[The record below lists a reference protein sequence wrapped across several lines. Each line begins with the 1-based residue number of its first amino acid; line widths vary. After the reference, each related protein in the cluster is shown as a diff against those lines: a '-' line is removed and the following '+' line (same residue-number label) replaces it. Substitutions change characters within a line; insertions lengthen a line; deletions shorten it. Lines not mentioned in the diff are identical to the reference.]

1 MQASLF
7 HPSPYVDIQIIPA
20 IQKDNLSAEVV
31 WTYLV
36 ARKYMN
42 DPQAL
47 VKKLCGTNEQLPADS
62 KIWLETYLFPTR
74 IRKEE
79 QSSWK
84 IRCDMAIG
92 HFELAKDRGNQIR
105 SSGEWVC
112 IAESKWFDDI
122 HANGKFPEIYQ
133 LSQIID
139 HALLLHD
146 KKGQFPERVYVTLIT
161 PSYFKEKQGKF
172 SDRLY
177 WSKYNDY
184 KFEPEKLENDL
195 RLCPLQFLNHD
206 IETMIGRIEA
216 LILHWVTFEELL
228 GLQNLVEDHV
238 PGKYKITKNSWKK
251 IFFKIGEEE
260 LYNDLVNH

>member
-7 HPSPYVDIQIIPA
+7 HPSPYVDIQILPA
-20 IQKDNLSAEVV
+20 IQKNILSAEVV
-31 WTYLV
+31 WSYLV

-47 VKKLCGTNEQLPADS
+47 VEKLCGTNEQLPADS

-74 IRKEE
+74 IRNEE
-79 QSSWK
+79 QNAWK
-84 IRCDMAIG
+84 IRSDMAIG
-92 HFELAKDRGNQIR
+92 HFELAKDRGNQIQ
-105 SSGEWVC
+105 SNGEWVC

-161 PSYFKEKQGKF
+161 PRYFKEKQGKF

-184 KFEPEKLENDL
+184 KFEPGKLENDL
-195 RLCPLQFLNHD
+195 HLCPFPFLKHD
-206 IETMIGRIEA
+206 IETMISRIKV
-216 LILHWVTFEELL
+216 LTLRWVTFEELL
-228 GLQNLVEDHV
+228 GLTNLVEDYV
-238 PGKYKITKNSWKK
+238 PGKYKVTINSWKK
-251 IFFKIGEEE
+251 VFFEMGEEE
-260 LYNDLVNH
+260 LYNDLVK